1 MGFLDAYKRLE
12 KLCGEIL
19 NDDHGISA
27 YIDEMKSIP
36 GAFYVSGWRDDLEQL
51 KHYRWV
57 RNQIAHEP
65 GCTEENMCDA
75 SDTQWLIDFYARI
88 MNQTDPLALYRKATQ
103 REYPST
109 RPDNTRIETGRIT
122 YQKPAPYQNQD
133 SHRKQEESKGIGCL
147 FCLLLTAVI
156 LVAIWCL
163 TQ

>member
-1 MGFLDAYKRLE
+1 M
-12 KLCGEIL
+12 
-19 NDDHGISA
+19 
-27 YIDEMKSIP
+27 
-36 GAFYVSGWRDDLEQL
+36 SGWRDDLEQL

-65 GCTEENMCDA
+65 GCTEENMCEA
-75 SDTQWLIDFYARI
+75 RDTQWLMDFYGRI

-103 REYPST
+103 REYPPKRSE
-109 RPDNTRIETGRIT
+109 NTWTETGRGPFQKPSS
-122 YQKPAPYQNQD
+122 YQKRNLHQ
-133 SHRKQEESKGIGCL
+133 KQEESKGLGCV